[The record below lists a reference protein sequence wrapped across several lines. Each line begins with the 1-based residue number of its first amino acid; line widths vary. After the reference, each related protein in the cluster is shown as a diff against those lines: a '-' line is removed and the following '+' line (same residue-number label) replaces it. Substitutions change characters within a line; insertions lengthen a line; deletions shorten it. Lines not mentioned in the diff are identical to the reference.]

1 MRKLFILALTL
12 PILLASISKVDAT
25 KMLHRNA
32 EELILLSERIFVGV
46 CVSVKEQHLEFSNGS
61 PLTYT
66 EYTFQVLQFIK
77 NVNSEKIVLRQIGL
91 AKGLGSI
98 IGMPAYETDK
108 KYLLFLRGDSE
119 YGLASPIGLG
129 QGAFRIF
136 EASDGADLAINE
148 FGNRGLFHR
157 MDTRTLSK
165 TAALT
170 PEEKAIMSQTHGPVD
185 LESFVCLIKSLS
197 N

>member
-12 PILLASISKVDAT
+12 PILLASISKVNAT

-32 EELILLSERIFVGV
+32 EELVSFSERIFVGI
-46 CVSVKEQHLEFSNGS
+46 CVSVKEQQLDFSNGS
-61 PLTYT
+61 PLIYT
-66 EYTFQVLQFIK
+66 EYTFQVLQSIK
-77 NVNSEKIVLRQIGL
+77 NVSSEKIVLRQIGL
-91 AKGLGSI
+91 AKGPGSI

-108 KYLLFLRGDSE
+108 KYLLFLRADSE

-129 QGAFRIF
+129 QGAFKIF
-136 EASDGADLAINE
+136 EASNGGALAINA
-148 FGNRGLFHR
+148 FGNRGLFYR
-157 MDTRTLSK
+157 MDTRTLNKS
-165 TAALT
+165 AALT

-185 LESFVCLIKSLS
+185 LESFVGLIKSLS